1 MRSRRQETP
10 SLLKQLF
17 PVPTGNNGWEV
28 VCDVADKL
36 SGDLLK
42 FEELTRANKAN
53 ISSVSR
59 YFADARVRRLVQ
71 MLLDTERMPFV
82 SPRTNVTA
90 ETLFPD
96 LAAFRKVI
104 RFVSVAMFHTAG
116 TGRSRDCARLVNV
129 GMRIAIAPAS
139 DVLIGTLV
147 SIACQSLLL
156 RQIVFLAPLLDA
168 DDLDSIAKV
177 FHQTVTNRAGYA
189 AAFQGECKYFI
200 SIVGELNT
208 SNLSDL
214 AGPDDDEKQQ
224 YLELA
229 ANKARFDAAKSDA
242 LDFTRTEL
250 AEVLRCLEN
259 PMRYEAKVL
268 QPQNVDARLIAG
280 ILLPGSMPSLR
291 RVFVMLT
298 ELRMTALYC
307 SAWAFRKRT
316 LSWPVRL
323 DDVATRD
330 LCKELVSDQAFVL
343 EQSPGFDGI
352 RIRSAGIPPVPG
364 EQRQAVTVPATPKPS

>member
-1 MRSRRQETP
+1 MRQESP

-17 PVPTGNNGWEV
+17 PNPTRNNGWEV

-36 SGDLLK
+36 TGDLLK
-42 FEELTRANKAN
+42 FDELTRANKAN

-59 YFADARVRRLVQ
+59 YFADSRARQLVQ
-71 MLLDTERMPFV
+71 ILLETERMPFV

-96 LAAFRKVI
+96 LAAFRKVV
-104 RFVSVAMFHTAG
+104 RFVSVAMFHAAG

-139 DVLIGTLV
+139 DVLIGALV
-147 SIACQSLLL
+147 SLACQSLLI

-168 DDLDSIAKV
+168 DDLDATAKV
-177 FHQTVTNRAGYA
+177 LHQIVANRTVYA
-189 AAFQGECKYFI
+189 TAFQGEYKYVI
-200 SIVGELNT
+200 SMVGKLDST
-208 SNLSDL
+208 NLGDL
-214 AGPDDDEKQQ
+214 ARPEDDEKQQ

-280 ILLPGSMPSLR
+280 VILPVSIGTLG
-291 RVFVMLT
+291 RVFALLT
-298 ELRMTALYC
+298 ELRMLGLYC

-316 LSWPVRL
+316 LSWPSRL
-323 DDVATRD
+323 DEAAPRD

-352 RIRSAGIPPVPG
+352 RIRSAGIPAADG
-364 EQRQAVTVPATPKPS
+364 QQRQIITVPATPKPS